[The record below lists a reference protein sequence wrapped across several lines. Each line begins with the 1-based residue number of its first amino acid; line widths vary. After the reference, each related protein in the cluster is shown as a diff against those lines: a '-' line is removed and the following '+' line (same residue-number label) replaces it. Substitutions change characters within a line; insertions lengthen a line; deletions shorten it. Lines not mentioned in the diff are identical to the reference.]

1 MSKFASA
8 FGKDF
13 LKNKDKVRTRTFD
26 LGGHTFKVKVPLTS
40 EFEIMQER
48 MKIVDEEKVETYY
61 KELTKEL
68 EKYRDSSDAELKCE
82 FIDDDIVVDG
92 RSMREAA
99 RNKIIAENRIT
110 EMFRLLVPEEK
121 DFDMETITYP
131 MVEELFPFA
140 IQMQMVEMIG
150 KTVSPNYEAQKGK

>member
-1 MSKFASA
+1 MSKLASA

-48 MKIVDEEKVETYY
+48 MKVVDEEKVADYY

-68 EKYRDSSDAELKCE
+68 EKHRDNPEPELKCE
-82 FIDDDIVVDG
+82 FVEDDIIVDG

-121 DFDMETITYP
+121 DFDMGTITYP
-131 MVEELFPFA
+131 MIEELFPFA
-140 IQMQMVEMIG
+140 IQMQMMEMIG

>member
-1 MSKFASA
+1 MSKLASA

-48 MKIVDEEKVETYY
+48 MKVVDEEKVATYY
-61 KELTKEL
+61 KDLTKDL
-68 EKYRDSSDAELKCE
+68 EKYRDEPDADMKCE
-82 FIDDDIVVDG
+82 FVEDDIFVDG
-92 RSMREAA
+92 RSMKEAA
-99 RNKIIAENRIT
+99 RNKLIAENRIT
-110 EMFRLLVPEEK
+110 EMFRLLVPEEQN
-121 DFDMETITYP
+121 FDMGTITYE

-140 IQMQMVEMIG
+140 VQMQMVEMIG

>member
-1 MSKFASA
+1 MTSLASA

-40 EFEIMQER
+40 EFELMQER
-48 MKIVDEEKVETYY
+48 MKVVDEEKATNYY
-61 KELTKEL
+61 KELTKDL
-68 EKYRDSSDAELKCE
+68 EKYRENPEPELKCE
-82 FIDDDIVVDG
+82 FFEDDILIDG

-121 DFDMETITYP
+121 DFDMGTITYS
-131 MVEELFPFA
+131 MIEELFPFA
-140 IQMQMVEMIG
+140 IQMQMMEMIG

>member
-1 MSKFASA
+1 MTSLASA

-40 EFEIMQER
+40 EFELMQER
-48 MKIVDEEKVETYY
+48 MKVVDDEKAANYY
-61 KELTKEL
+61 KELTKDL
-68 EKYRDSSDAELKCE
+68 EKYRENPEPELKCE
-82 FIDDDIVVDG
+82 FLEDDIVIDG

-121 DFDMETITYP
+121 DFDMGTITYP
-131 MVEELFPFA
+131 MIEELFPFA

>member
-1 MSKFASA
+1 MSKLASA

-13 LKNKDKVRTRTFD
+13 LKNKDKVRIRTFD

-48 MKIVDEEKVETYY
+48 MKVVDEEKVEKYY
-61 KELTKEL
+61 KEITKDL
-68 EKYRDSSDAELKCE
+68 EKYREKPDTDLKCE
-82 FIDDDIVVDG
+82 FLENDIVIDG

-99 RNKIIAENRIT
+99 KNKIIAENRIT
-110 EMFRLLVPEEK
+110 EMFKLLVPEEK
-121 DFDMETITYP
+121 DFDMETITYA

-140 IQMQMVEMIG
+140 IQMQVVEMIG
-150 KTVSPNYEAQKGK
+150 KVVSPNYETQKGK